1 MGDPSFSEK
10 KCFGLA
16 IRAEKHS
23 AWSGEREPR
32 RLIFKIYIPNLAL
45 RSIFNFEIVFT
56 VRNKL
61 NDFRVSRSSYVKYK
75 FIF

>member
-1 MGDPSFSEK
+1 MRTRMGDPSFSEK

-45 RSIFNFEIVFT
+45 RSIFNFEIVRDSEKQT
-56 VRNKL
+56 KRL
-61 NDFRVSRSSYVKYK
+61 
-75 FIF
+75 